1 MPSRAIWS
9 ASLRILAAAL
19 GIFLFVRVLLPVL
32 LPFLIGLALALLGCG
47 LFFLGRILF
56 RELSGFLRELPS
68 LLSSLSGP
76 LTSVKL
82 RLYALAARLPDGLGT
97 GLRTGLDHFFQSSGT
112 FAVRAYEWLFQQASA
127 FLSGLPGAV
136 SP

>member
-32 LPFLIGLALALLGCG
+32 LPFLIGLALALLAQRPIAFCTRRLHAPRWLASFFCTLLLFALLGCG

-56 RELSGFLRELPS
+56 RELSVPFP
-68 LLSSLSGP
+68 
-76 LTSVKL
+76 
-82 RLYALAARLPDGLGT
+82 ARLHP
-97 GLRTGLDHFFQSSGT
+97 
-112 FAVRAYEWLFQQASA
+112 
-127 FLSGLPGAV
+127 
-136 SP
+136 